1 LHNSGR
7 FTGIHED
14 GKQIIAACHLD
25 AGCAIPA
32 PHNHLAVVAT
42 SERVTMKKVLGMVL
56 LMLPLTV
63 FAQSGIDGTWKIDLN
78 KAQLDSKPRVLELK
92 DGMYA
97 CLTCDSKTRIKADG
111 QEHAV
116 SGSPYYDKE
125 KVSVMDPHKVEVV
138 GTKDG
143 KLAFRATLSVSDD
156 GKTLTRDF
164 EQHMP
169 GSSQPANTTSMFSR
183 VGEPETGAGAISGSW
198 KLEKFESASPNWLT
212 FTFASTGDGLNY
224 KASTG
229 EMYHAKFDGKDYPYQ
244 NDPGTTSVV
253 LKKVDANPVEET
265 DKRDGKVIAVSRLSV
280 SEDGKSLTM
289 VTEDK
294 LRGIT
299 DTFVAEKENS
309 QEAEK

>member
-1 LHNSGR
+1 M
-7 FTGIHED
+7 
-14 GKQIIAACHLD
+14 
-25 AGCAIPA
+25 
-32 PHNHLAVVAT
+32 
-42 SERVTMKKVLGMVL
+42 TMKRVLGIVL

-63 FAQSGIDGTWKIDLN
+63 FAQSGIEGTWKIDLN

-97 CLTCDSKTRIKADG
+97 CLTCDAKTKIKADG

-116 SGSPYYDKE
+116 TGSPYYDKE
-125 KVSVMDPHKVEVV
+125 KVTVMDPHKVEVI

-143 KLAFRATLSVSDD
+143 KPAFKATLTVSED

-169 GSSQPANTTSMFSR
+169 GSSQPSNTTSMFSR

-198 KLEKFESASPNWLT
+198 KLEKLESASPNWLT

-229 EMYHAKFDGKDYPYQ
+229 ETYHAKYDGKDYPYQ

-253 LKKVDANPVEET
+253 LKKIDANTVEET
-265 DKRDGKVIAVSRLSV
+265 DKRNGKVIAVSRLSV